1 MASSENIMSGNA
13 LFVYSAQEEKYAFG
27 NEHPFNPLRLKL
39 TVDLAQAMGVFYPED
54 IVEPIPASKNEL
66 AFFHDMAYIS
76 VVEKL
81 GKGEL
86 APDAGF
92 MYGLG
97 TEDNPIF
104 ANMHD
109 VTSLVVG
116 ATLTAARLIME
127 GKTDHALNIAG
138 GLHHAQRAMASG
150 FCIYNDIDVAI
161 SWLQKNYGA
170 RIVYL
175 DTDAHHG
182 DGVQWAFYDDPTVLT
197 ISIHETGRYLFPGT
211 GGINERGR
219 NEGYGFKVNIPLE
232 AYTEDDS
239 FLEVFEKTVPPLIEA
254 FKPDIIISQNG
265 CDAHALDPLTHLWMT
280 TRIYKEIPS
289 RVHALAHAFT
299 KGRWLAVGGGGYD
312 PFRVVPRAWTL
323 LWSIMTDRKIPAEV
337 DKAWRD
343 KWQRFSSY
351 PLPKFM
357 IDDASEFDIIPRRA
371 EIAEKNRQTAEKV
384 VRDAVASIKNYWE

>member
-1 MASSENIMSGNA
+1 MSGNA
-13 LFVYSAQEEKYAFG
+13 LFIYSAQEEKYAFG
-27 NEHPFNPLRLKL
+27 NEHPFNPLRLRL
-39 TVDLAQAMGVFYPED
+39 TVDLMDTMGGLYPED
-54 IVEPIPASKNEL
+54 IVEPVTASKEEL
-66 AFFHDMAYIS
+66 AHFHDPAYIS

-81 GKGEL
+81 GKNL
-86 APDAGF
+86 IPTDAGI

-104 ANMHD
+104 SNMHD

-116 ATLTAARLIME
+116 ATLTGARLIMQ
-127 GKTDHALNIAG
+127 GKTEHALNIAG

-150 FCIYNDIDVAI
+150 FCIYNDISVAI
-161 SWLQKNYGA
+161 SWLQRNYGA
-170 RIVYL
+170 RIMYL

-219 NEGYGFKVNIPLE
+219 NEGYGFKVNMPLE

-239 FLEVFEKTVPPLIEA
+239 FLEVFDMIVPPLAEA

-265 CDAHALDPLTHLWMT
+265 CDAHALDPLTHLWAT
-280 TRIYKEIPS
+280 TKIYSEIPA
-289 RVHALAHAFT
+289 RVHSLAHKYA
-299 KGRWLAVGGGGYD
+299 KGKWLAVGGGGYD

-323 LWSIMTDRKIPAEV
+323 LWAKMTDRKLMDEV
-337 DKAWRD
+337 HKAWLE
-343 KWQRFSSY
+343 KWQRYSSY
-351 PLPKFM
+351 PLPRYLLDLTSDYKP
-357 IDDASEFDIIPRRA
+357 IPRRE
-371 EIAEKNRQTAEKV
+371 EITEKNRQTAQKV
-384 VRDAVASIKNYWE
+384 VRDALSAIRNYWDE